1 MEMREE
7 VELSYHQVKV
17 AGDEGKVSREGVE
30 LFVVF
35 ARPSSAALACCCCF
49 RLLILNTFVLDT
61 VHLERKI

>member
-35 ARPSSAALACCCCF
+35 ARPSSAACCCCF
-49 RLLILNTFVLDT
+49 RLLILNTFVMYISKK
-61 VHLERKI
+61 KI